1 MFNWKA
7 ANIPRGVSTPVPK
20 TQVVFT
26 PGWSSRV
33 IFTTLSSMS
42 WPCTQ
47 THNLTDFPLYI
58 NYLRKYK
65 DLKIKD
71 FFLFTCLR
79 ETNVVE
85 EVRIVPEKYILRY
98 NFNDGNLIL
107 LKILPDLTIS
117 LHWKLPQESC
127 WNQKLCF
134 NRFLRFF

>member
-1 MFNWKA
+1 
-7 ANIPRGVSTPVPK
+7 
-20 TQVVFT
+20 
-26 PGWSSRV
+26 
-33 IFTTLSSMS
+33 MS

-79 ETNVVE
+79 EANVVE

-98 NFNDGNLIL
+98 NFNDGNLKL
-107 LKILPDLTIS
+107 LKILPDLIIS
-117 LHWKLPQESC
+117 LH
-127 WNQKLCF
+127 
-134 NRFLRFF
+134 